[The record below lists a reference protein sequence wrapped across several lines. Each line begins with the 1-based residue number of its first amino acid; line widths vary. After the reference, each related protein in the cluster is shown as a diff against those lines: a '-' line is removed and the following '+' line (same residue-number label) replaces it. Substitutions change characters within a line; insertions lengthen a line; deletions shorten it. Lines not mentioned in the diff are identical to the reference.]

1 MSYLSKIEQ
10 GKVDANEQLLL
21 DLFDRLEVSW
31 QESSEM
37 TDLRDE
43 LYEGIFSTD
52 HEYTAQK
59 LESLEQNWDQL
70 AIGPCYADF
79 VVTRAFHHVQP
90 ELVPKELIPLL
101 EPRQQAL
108 LALLH
113 DQHEMA
119 HRVYPC
125 ALTAHSI
132 GEEALAKGNYTLA
145 FEYFHMAAR
154 DGYAIGACKMLEI
167 RK

>member
-1 MSYLSKIEQ
+1 M
-10 GKVDANEQLLL
+10 DANEQLLL

-43 LYEGIFSTD
+43 LYEGLFSTD

-79 VVTRAFHHVQP
+79 VATRAVQQL

-113 DQHEMA
+113 DQQLACWLTVGRHKEELDRIYPYLSESEM
-119 HRVYPC
+119 
-125 ALTAHSI
+125 
-132 GEEALAKGNYTLA
+132 
-145 FEYFHMAAR
+145 
-154 DGYAIGACKMLEI
+154 
-167 RK
+167 